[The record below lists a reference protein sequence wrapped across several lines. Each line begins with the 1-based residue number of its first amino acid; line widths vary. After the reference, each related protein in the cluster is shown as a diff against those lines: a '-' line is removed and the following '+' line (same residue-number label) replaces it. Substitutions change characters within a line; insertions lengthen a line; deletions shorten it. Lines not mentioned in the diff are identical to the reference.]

1 MKLPNAE
8 RAIVTEENVAE
19 YLLNP
24 AYPDNGGKAA
34 CLLFRSGFLL
44 CDSGRPGVSCGMNFR
59 PVSAWLLGI
68 VWLTSLLGFPAQADS
83 PETPSGKV
91 YILPIREAIM
101 PPLVY
106 VVRRGVKEAMEA
118 NADALILDMNTDG
131 GRVDVTEEIIQ
142 IISKFKGRTFTF
154 VNDRAF
160 SAGAFISVATQKIY
174 MAPQSVIGAAAPIM
188 MSPTG
193 GGVEKLSETF
203 EAKMTSAIR
212 ALVRTQAEKNGH
224 NIDVIEAMIDKTKE
238 LIIEGEVLNKE
249 GNILTLTD
257 RQAAKEYGDPPKPL
271 LSSGTVESMS
281 ALLEQLGYGGAQ
293 RVEIRPTGT
302 EKVGLWINTIAP
314 LLLIIGIVGLYI
326 EFKTPGF
333 GLPGIIGIVAFAI
346 YFLGG
351 YVAGLSAAGWVV
363 VFIVGLV
370 LVLLELL
377 VFPGTY
383 IAGVSGAVLMLVA
396 VVMGMVDM
404 YPGTPL
410 VPSFPQLQLPLRDLG
425 LALAVS
431 FVLALVLARFLPQ
444 TPLYHQLVSQTASG
458 VASVAALEGQL
469 EARMGQVG
477 VAIAPLC
484 PGGKARFDD
493 QLLDVITRGE
503 MVAKGRAVKIVG
515 RSGPNVVVEEVA

>member
-1 MKLPNAE
+1 
-8 RAIVTEENVAE
+8 
-19 YLLNP
+19 
-24 AYPDNGGKAA
+24 
-34 CLLFRSGFLL
+34 
-44 CDSGRPGVSCGMNFR
+44 MNFR
-59 PVSAWLLGI
+59 TVSAWLLGGLL
-68 VWLTSLLGFPAQADS
+68 LTSLQGLTAQTDS
-83 PETPSGKV
+83 PVAPTGKV
-91 YILPIREAIM
+91 FILPIREDIM

-142 IISKFKGRTFTF
+142 IISKFKGPTFTY

-188 MSPTG
+188 MAPG
-193 GGVEKLSETF
+193 GTGVEKMPDTV

-238 LIIEGEVLNKE
+238 LKMGDEVLNKE
-249 GNILTLTD
+249 GSILTLTD
-257 RQAAKEYGDPPKPL
+257 RQAAKEYGDPPRPL
-271 LSSGTVESMS
+271 LSSGTVESLS
-281 ALLEQLGYGGAQ
+281 ALLEQLGYAGAR
-293 RVEIRPTGT
+293 RVEIKPTGT
-302 EKVGLWINTIAP
+302 EQLGIWINTIAP
-314 LLLIIGIVGLYI
+314 LLLVVGIVGLYI

-333 GLPGIIGIVAFAI
+333 GLPGIVGIVAFAI

-351 YVAGLSAAGWVV
+351 YVAGLSAAGWVI
-363 VFIVGLV
+363 VFVVGLI

-377 VFPGTY
+377 VFPGHY
-383 IAGVSGAVLMLVA
+383 IAGVTGAVLMLVA
-396 VVMGMVDM
+396 IVMGMVDM

-425 LALAVS
+425 LAVVVS

-458 VASVAALEGQL
+458 VASVAALEAQL
-469 EARMGQVG
+469 ETRLGQVG

-503 MVAKGRAVKIVG
+503 MVEKGRAVKIIG